1 MTLRDLIKTTTTEA
15 TIQTG
20 PEAEPVRLTPNLMA
34 IHGDKE
40 VKNLSVASDT
50 LVIWL
55 GESSTGFSLGFCG
68 CAK

>member
-1 MTLRDLIKTTTTEA
+1 MTLRDLIKITTNEA
-15 TIQTG
+15 TVQIGT
-20 PEAEPVRLTPNLMA
+20 EDEPVRLTPNLMA

-40 VKNLSVASDT
+40 VKKLSAASNT